1 MPLLQCPID
10 EPDSAERF
18 DGLFRL
24 DNKMCIDSIEFVNYG
39 IVLILYILYIG
50 KGRCGIHKLL

>member
-39 IVLILYILYIG
+39 IVLILYISYI
-50 KGRCGIHKLL
+50 